1 MNQFKRPEPI
11 QEPLDEEERL
21 LMDPETW
28 DWESTEEGVPV
39 PNPGAILE
47 IQFTSEEVARVE
59 PVAHDEGMT
68 LHEFIKQAAL
78 ARVPQ
83 EASAR

>member
-1 MNQFKRPEPI
+1 MNQSIRYESMQEPI
-11 QEPLDEEERL
+11 DDEERY
-21 LMDPETW
+21 LMDPDTW

-47 IQFTSEEVARVE
+47 IQFTREEVARVE
-59 PVAHDEGMT
+59 PVAHAEGMT

-83 EASAR
+83 EASR